1 MFIEP
6 FGVRV
11 PFPRFL
17 RLRKVSSWRVSQGT
31 GDCLQVFVVS
41 KHTGWQ
47 TKSSLIERWRPS

>member
-17 RLRKVSSWRVSQGT
+17 RLRKVSQVGASLRVIA
-31 GDCLQVFVVS
+31 
-41 KHTGWQ
+41 
-47 TKSSLIERWRPS
+47 TKYS